1 MTRVFIWKNNSPQEW
16 EEISFSAFSKA
27 RRNGCFTGRFF
38 IETTENVD
46 GHNERVITECS
57 QARYKTHRQE
67 LGTINQDVVHTNSPQ
82 RHDTY
87 VYYFADGSRSTLVL
101 GADDTSCVN
110 GAWIAELREVDRLE
124 YNNQHTQTRRHCSLD
139 AQDPEGM
146 GGYYTGDDMERVQ
159 LELEVEDFLTSL
171 PKDLEQIARLLC
183 EGFSAAEI
191 ARKQGVNRS
200 SICRKI
206 KKIQDA
212 MMHYNP

>member
-1 MTRVFIWKNNSPQEW
+1 MSP
-16 EEISFSAFSKA
+16 
-27 RRNGCFTGRFF
+27 
-38 IETTENVD
+38 
-46 GHNERVITECS
+46 
-57 QARYKTHRQE
+57 
-67 LGTINQDVVHTNSPQ
+67 
-82 RHDTY
+82 
-87 VYYFADGSRSTLVL
+87 
-101 GADDTSCVN
+101 
-110 GAWIAELREVDRLE
+110 
-124 YNNQHTQTRRHCSLD
+124 
-139 AQDPEGM
+139 
-146 GGYYTGDDMERVQ
+146 MERVQ

>member
-1 MTRVFIWKNNSPQEW
+1 MRLLRLLSFLRLLRLLSPPFSFVSFFLLSHISLLSGSR
-16 EEISFSAFSKA
+16 EI
-27 RRNGCFTGRFF
+27 
-38 IETTENVD
+38 IE
-46 GHNERVITECS
+46 RL
-57 QARYKTHRQE
+57 RYKTHRQE

-110 GAWIAELREVDRLE
+110 GAWIAELRELDRLE